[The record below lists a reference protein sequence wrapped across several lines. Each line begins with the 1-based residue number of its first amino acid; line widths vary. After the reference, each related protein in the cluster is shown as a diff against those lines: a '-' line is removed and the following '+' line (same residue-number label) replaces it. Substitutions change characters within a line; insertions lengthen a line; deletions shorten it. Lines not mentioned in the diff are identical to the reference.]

1 MALDNPVTVEVNG
14 LAELEK
20 ALQAVGQAA
29 AGKALRSALRAGL
42 LPIRKDAE
50 ARIPVGRVPHY
61 VGRKAKGKL
70 VQPGHL
76 RTQMRAKALRDEE
89 FSGMVALTF
98 SGDGFYA
105 MFHEFG
111 TAKMPARPILR
122 PAFDT
127 QKDAALAR
135 FKERLAAAIEKARQ
149 KAYEESARA
158 SR

>member
-1 MALDNPVTVEVNG
+1 MALDNGVTVEVHG
-14 LAELEK
+14 LSDLEK
-20 ALQAVGQAA
+20 ALQSLGQAV
-29 AGKALRSALRAGL
+29 AGKTLRSALRAGL
-42 LPIRKDAE
+42 LPIRKEAQ
-50 ARIPVGRVPHY
+50 ARIPVGSVPHY
-61 VGRKAKGKL
+61 IGRKAKGKL

-76 RTQMRAKALRDEE
+76 RTALRAKAIRDEE

-127 QKDAALAR
+127 QKEAALAR

-149 KAYEESARA
+149 KAYQESQRA
-158 SR
+158 GR